1 MGGAAMAGQG
11 DEVRPRGP
19 GPTVL
24 LALHYQNEVLHRDG
38 KIRVGMAENSA
49 GRDAVLEAASRLL
62 AGARAAGLPVVFVRI
77 AFRPDYSDVVR
88 NCPVFRNV
96 VKLGAMP
103 EGSWGAEFYEGL
115 GPRAGREAEYV
126 VSHNRV
132 NAFYGSTLGAVL
144 EKLGAGRLVLA
155 GVATH
160 SVVEHTARH
169 AADMGYE
176 VSVAADAC
184 SSGDLELH
192 KHSLR
197 SMALIADVVDVDTVL
212 ARLDGRG
219 LR

>member
-1 MGGAAMAGQG
+1 MAGAPMSAQ
-11 DEVRPRGP
+11 DDDARPRGP

-38 KIRVGMAENSA
+38 KIRVGMAENDT
-49 GRDAVLEAASRLL
+49 GRAAVLRSASRLL
-62 AGARAAGLPVVFVRI
+62 AGVRAAGLPVVSVRI
-77 AFRPDYSDVVR
+77 AFRPDYTDVVR

-115 GPRAGREAEYV
+115 GPLPGREAEYV

-132 NAFYGSTLGAVL
+132 NAFYGSTLAAVL
-144 EKLGAGRLVLA
+144 ESLGAGQLVLA

-176 VSVAADAC
+176 VAVAADAC
-184 SSGDLELH
+184 SSGAPELH

-197 SMALIADVVDVDTVL
+197 SMALIADVADVETVL
-212 ARLDGRG
+212 ARLGG
-219 LR
+219 PGA